1 MPETLQLIA
10 EARGAAFEHRFDQA
24 ARLASDVLDRLPTC
38 LAALRILAWAELELD
53 ADDEPKALAAFQQC
67 VALDPEDALAY
78 VGQAI
83 WYQQRHDNESAIR
96 NWVHAWELD
105 PQNQAIRRALV
116 KLTGELPESPLA
128 DAIGLLRAHREDEA
142 ADLLRQLRRERT
154 DPVVALKLISALWAS
169 GAQREAFDVALAV
182 HASHP
187 QSVKGALYVAA
198 LEDRAGRTLR
208 SREAIAR
215 AEQVDPG
222 LTLFSDLV
230 RQVGLENALDQHRA
244 SRTPLAAAR

>member
-1 MPETLQLIA
+1 MPEILQLIA

-24 ARLASDVLDRLPTC
+24 ARLASGVLDRLPTC
-38 LAALRILAWAELELD
+38 LAALRILAWAQLELD
-53 ADDEPKALAAFQQC
+53 ADDEPTARNTFQLC
-67 VALDPEDALAY
+67 VAIDPEDPFAY

-83 WYQQRHDNESAIR
+83 WYQQRRDNQSAIR
-96 NWVHAWELD
+96 LWIQAWELD

-116 KLTGELPESPLA
+116 KLTGELPESTLA
-128 DAIGLLRAHREDEA
+128 ETLGLLRAHREDDA

-154 DPVVALKLISALWAS
+154 DSAVALKLITALWAS
-169 GAQREAFDVALAV
+169 GAQREAFDVAVAV

-187 QSVKGALYVAA
+187 QSVKAALYVAA

-222 LTLFSDLV
+222 LTLFADLV